1 MLKRVQIEEPEVLP
15 VHEPDVRLI
24 ETVKPGNRELDA
36 GSATWAGIIA
46 PVMGGLGYALEHIS
60 ELQAVLRH
68 LGVPEGAM
76 ATVLFGLGVLYAA
89 VTRPK
94 RKA

>member
-1 MLKRVQIEEPEVLP
+1 MLKRVQIKKPEALPVPEPE
-15 VHEPDVRLI
+15 VRLI
-24 ETVKPGNRELDA
+24 ETVKPVNRELDA
-36 GSATWAGIIA
+36 GSATWAGVIA
-46 PVMGGLGYALEHIS
+46 PLLGGLGYALEHVS
-60 ELQAVLRH
+60 DLEAVLRH
-68 LGVPEGAM
+68 LGIPEGTI